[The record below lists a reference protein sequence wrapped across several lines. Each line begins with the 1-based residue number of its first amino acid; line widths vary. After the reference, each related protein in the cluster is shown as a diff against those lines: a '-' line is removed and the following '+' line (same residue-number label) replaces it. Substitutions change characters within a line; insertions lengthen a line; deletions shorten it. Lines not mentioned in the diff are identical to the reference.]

1 MTHTHTHTHKRM
13 THTHTY
19 IYKYKC
25 INKWNPHSSTDK
37 GPMNLLFVRHH
48 KYFLTAQSLVLSKC
62 FNLFLPTIVFKW
74 SYNSSLSTQTT
85 YISINYI
92 MSHQHT
98 HILKNYYKAPK
109 CGKYQ
114 MRSVRR
120 GRLQGFTDQTHLFQL
135 MFVRS
140 RPSLNRW
147 TNALSARTSRDQPVL
162 NAFQPIRAE
171 TIQCPP
177 GHIHHE
183 HSFIHTKR
191 FTKLN
196 VYWYMYT
203 CIEIGRRFLRSSEI
217 NWKKDL
223 KN

>member
-1 MTHTHTHTHKRM
+1 
-13 THTHTY
+13 
-19 IYKYKC
+19 
-25 INKWNPHSSTDK
+25 
-37 GPMNLLFVRHH
+37 MNLLFVRHH

-98 HILKNYYKAPK
+98 HFKKLLQSSKMWQISDEKRQKREASGIY
-109 CGKYQ
+109 
-114 MRSVRR
+114 RSNSS
-120 GRLQGFTDQTHLFQL
+120 FQL

-147 TNALSARTSRDQPVL
+147 TNPLSARTSRDQPVL

-183 HSFIHTKR
+183 HSFIHTKG
-191 FTKLN
+191 LQN
-196 VYWYMYT
+196 
-203 CIEIGRRFLRSSEI
+203 
-217 NWKKDL
+217 
-223 KN
+223 